1 MGDIMN
7 DFNELILTNN
17 SLALKEIL
25 NFNSITIKKNLS
37 LTTKDALQLIQ
48 TKNKTLKDLGRI
60 EVGSGTINK
69 LIYEFYD
76 SSYIMD
82 DYVNNLDTLITIF
95 YQYQN
100 EFSNNLTD
108 EQIIK
113 YLRDNYDNYCAG
125 SLELLENYAIENL
138 RQIIN
143 NGDYYE

>member
-1 MGDIMN
+1 
-7 DFNELILTNN
+7 
-17 SLALKEIL
+17 
-25 NFNSITIKKNLS
+25 
-37 LTTKDALQLIQ
+37 
-48 TKNKTLKDLGRI
+48 
-60 EVGSGTINK
+60 
-69 LIYEFYD
+69 
-76 SSYIMD
+76 MD

-95 YQYQN
+95 CQYQN

-125 SLELLENYAIENL
+125 SLELLENDVFENL

>member
-108 EQIIK
+108 E
-113 YLRDNYDNYCAG
+113 
-125 SLELLENYAIENL
+125 
-138 RQIIN
+138 
-143 NGDYYE
+143 